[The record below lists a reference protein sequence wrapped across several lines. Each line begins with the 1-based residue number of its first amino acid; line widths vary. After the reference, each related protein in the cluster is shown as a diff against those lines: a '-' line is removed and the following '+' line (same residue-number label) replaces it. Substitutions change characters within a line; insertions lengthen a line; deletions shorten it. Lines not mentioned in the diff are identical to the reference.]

1 MQNRCPTPARGMI
14 ALVTFL
20 ALLPASLHAQS
31 LEDRIG
37 SALQAKKPLT
47 RSTTVASDPKEAA
60 EKQIVDRLRTRSIA
74 IEAVAAPTAEERIQ
88 IADIARDKPA
98 IDLEILF
105 EYNSA
110 NISPKAVPALV
121 ALGNALSRQD
131 LKGSVFFINGHT
143 DAAGGADYNQAL
155 SQRRANSVRHVLI
168 EQYKLAADT
177 LIAVGFGKE
186 QLKTPADPLGEANR
200 RVQIV
205 NTTVKATAER

>member
-1 MQNRCPTPARGMI
+1 MRRT
-14 ALVTFL
+14 L
-20 ALLPASLHAQS
+20 ALAAALALHSGLLHAQS

-37 SALQAKKPLT
+37 TARQSKQPLT
-47 RSTTVASDPKEAA
+47 RSLGATPDPKVSA
-60 EKQIVDRLRTRSIA
+60 EQQVVDRLRARSISVEPA
-74 IEAVAAPTAEERIQ
+74 QAPTADERAQ

-110 NISPKAVPALV
+110 DISPKAVPALV

-143 DAAGGADYNQAL
+143 DAAGGADYNQTL
-155 SQRRANSVRHVLI
+155 SQRRAASVRRMLI
-168 EQYKLAADT
+168 EQYRLAPDT

-186 QLKTPADPLGEANR
+186 QLKNPAKPLGEENR

-205 NTTVKATAER
+205 NITVRASTGR

>member
-1 MQNRCPTPARGMI
+1 MTRILAAAAI
-14 ALVTFL
+14 L
-20 ALLPASLHAQS
+20 ALCCNSLHAQS
-31 LEDRIG
+31 LEDKIG
-37 SALQAKKPLT
+37 SALQTKQPLT
-47 RSTTVASDPKEAA
+47 RSLSAVPNPKAAA
-60 EKQIVDRLRTRSIA
+60 EKQVVDRLRVRSISVEPA
-74 IEAVAAPTAEERIQ
+74 QAPTAEERAQ

-110 NISPKAVPALV
+110 EISPKAVPALV

-143 DAAGGADYNQAL
+143 DAAGSADYNQAL
-155 SQRRANSVRHVLI
+155 SQRRAASVRRMLI
-168 EQYKLAADT
+168 EQYKLMPDT

-186 QLKTPADPLGEANR
+186 QLKNPANPLAGENR

-205 NTTVKATAER
+205 NTTVRATAGR

>member
-1 MQNRCPTPARGMI
+1 MRRILA
-14 ALVTFL
+14 AAVVL
-20 ALLPASLHAQS
+20 ALYSGSLHAQS
-31 LEDRIG
+31 LEDKIG
-37 SALQAKKPLT
+37 SALQAKQPLT
-47 RSTTVASDPKEAA
+47 RSLSAAPDPKAAA
-60 EKQIVDRLRTRSIA
+60 EKQVVDRLRVRSISVEPA
-74 IEAVAAPTAEERIQ
+74 QPPSAEERAQ

-110 NISPKAVPALV
+110 DISPKAVPALV

-143 DAAGGADYNQAL
+143 DAAGSADYNQAL
-155 SQRRANSVRHVLI
+155 SQRRAASVRRMLI
-168 EQYKLAADT
+168 EQYKLAPDT

-186 QLKTPADPLGEANR
+186 QLKNPANPLAGENR

-205 NTTVKATAER
+205 NTTVRATAGR

>member
-1 MQNRCPTPARGMI
+1 MRRTF
-14 ALVTFL
+14 ALAAIL
-20 ALLPASLHAQS
+20 ALCSSTLYAQS
-31 LEDRIG
+31 LEDKIG
-37 SALQAKKPLT
+37 SALQAKQPLT
-47 RSTTVASDPKEAA
+47 RSLSAAPDPKAAA
-60 EKQIVDRLRTRSIA
+60 EKQVVDRLRVRSISV
-74 IEAVAAPTAEERIQ
+74 EPTQPPTAEERAQ

-110 NISPKAVPALV
+110 EISPKAVPALV

-143 DAAGGADYNQAL
+143 DAAGSADYNQAL
-155 SQRRANSVRHVLI
+155 SQRRAASVRRMLI
-168 EQYKLAADT
+168 EQYKLTPDT

-186 QLKTPADPLGEANR
+186 QLKNAANPFAGENR

-205 NTTVKATAER
+205 NTTVRATAGR